1 MEVADP
7 QTCASSSYCN
17 PADPEPHSSLGVQ
30 PFSGATELFLQT
42 HKATMARRKWEE
54 VPQCPILPHWGFQV
68 KYLLMQMDF
77 KSPCPRSPCAVQ
89 VGGHKVIIVTH
100 HVTM

>member
-77 KSPCPRSPCAVQ
+77 KSPCPAL
-89 VGGHKVIIVTH
+89 GHHAQYKSEGTKSLLSH
-100 HVTM
+100 TM